1 LHFPALLIY
10 YFRNVKKYKGY
21 LYYFLYWL
29 LFFAIARAA
38 FLLYHFQLTRTL
50 SGGEIFKTFL
60 YGLRMDASF
69 TAYICLF
76 PFLLFLIKSVAVHLP
91 INKIIRIYTYVLVI
105 IISFLI
111 IADLGLYTAWGYR
124 MDATPLQY
132 FKSPKEMGA
141 TISSAPVFSL
151 LLIFIVLAVI
161 YLFIYKKYFNPYID
175 RAQKKFH
182 IADSFFSLFL
192 LTFLFIPIRGGI
204 QKIPMIISDVYFS
217 QKIFADHAAINLPW
231 NITFSILNQHNPH
244 NPFDYFSKE
253 KSEQLVNSLYDT
265 GPLRIPS
272 ILSVAKPNIIF
283 IILESYTAKW
293 VGCLGGV
300 PGVTPN
306 LDKIAEDGLLFTH
319 IYAAGDRSEKG
330 QVAVLSGYPNQ
341 AITSIVK
348 TPTKTLHL
356 PSLNQSLEKIGY
368 RSSYTYGG
376 ELAFANIKSYL
387 INIGV
392 ERLVGKYDFPVS
404 ERTTSWGVHDQYVF
418 KRFYDDIHK
427 EKQPFFAAMFTLSS
441 HEPYDVPMKPH
452 FKGTDET
459 TLFENSVYYTDSI
472 IGHFINTLKQD
483 TLWKNTLIVF
493 VADHGHPLPGH
504 DPNDRPSK
512 FRIPLIFSGGALS
525 MKGRINNIGSQTDIV
540 TTILDQMHLPT
551 KDFKWGKDLLD
562 SSAKQFAF
570 YSFNDGFGFVTPQ
583 GTETMDNV
591 SRKPIYISPGYDT
604 SNLKYGKAYMQFSYQ
619 DFLDR

>member
-1 LHFPALLIY
+1 M
-10 YFRNVKKYKGY
+10 KKYKGY

-76 PFLLFLIKSVAVHLP
+76 PFLLFFIKSTAVHLP
-91 INKIIRIYTYVLVI
+91 INKIIRVYTYLLVI

-111 IADLGLYTAWGYR
+111 IADLGLYAAWGYR

-132 FKSPKEMGA
+132 FKTPKEMGT

-151 LLIFIVLAVI
+151 LLIFILLIVI
-161 YLFIYKKYFNPYID
+161 YIFIYRKYFNPYID
-175 RAQKKFH
+175 RVQKKFH
-182 IADSFFSLFL
+182 IADFFFSLFL
-192 LTFLFIPIRGGI
+192 LAFLFIPIRGGI

-217 QKIFADHAAINLPW
+217 QKVFADHAAINLPW
-231 NITFSILNQHNPH
+231 NITFSLLNQHNPH

-265 GPLRIPS
+265 GSLRIPS
-272 ILSVAKPNIIF
+272 ILSVEKPNILF

-306 LDKIAEDGLLFTH
+306 LDKIAADGLLFTH

-341 AITSIVK
+341 AITSIIK

-356 PSLNQSLEKIGY
+356 PSINQSLEKIGY
-368 RSSYTYGG
+368 HSSYTYGG
-376 ELAFANIKSYL
+376 ELEFANIKSYL
-387 INIGV
+387 INIGINQ
-392 ERLVGKYDFPVS
+392 LVDKYDFPVS

-418 KRFYDDIHK
+418 NRFYEDIHK

-441 HEPYDVPMKPH
+441 HEPYDVPMKTH

-525 MKGRINNIGSQTDIV
+525 MKGTINNFGSQTD
-540 TTILDQMHLPT
+540 
-551 KDFKWGKDLLD
+551 
-562 SSAKQFAF
+562 
-570 YSFNDGFGFVTPQ
+570 
-583 GTETMDNV
+583 
-591 SRKPIYISPGYDT
+591 
-604 SNLKYGKAYMQFSYQ
+604 
-619 DFLDR
+619 